1 MGSQHGTQKRTKNRF
16 KIALNNNLLTN
27 ASWKPL
33 KPSSTPSWSLQ
44 DPPRKR
50 LSASRTPPGQIFA
63 AFKRLQQGLCDAK
76 TSGGGGCQP
85 ARAMRS
91 AAPVL
96 ELASS
101 GSRAC
106 GIHSC
111 QRAKCSPTGSRHS
124 ADPAPPDRLLALF
137 SSSFSTS
144 FSDRSCTPI
153 FRSWS
158 PKPFQNGAKTL
169 PKSSPKRS
177 RIRCYVANTEN

>member
-1 MGSQHGTQKRTKNRF
+1 MGSQHGTQKRTKNRL
-16 KIALNNNLLTN
+16 KIALKNNLLTN

-50 LSASRTPPGQIFA
+50 LSASRTPPGQIFTT
-63 AFKRLQQGLCDAK
+63 FKRLQQGCDAK

-91 AAPVL
+91 AAPVV

-101 GSRAC
+101 GRRAC
-106 GIHSC
+106 ETYSVNA
-111 QRAKCSPTGSRHS
+111 RNASPTGSRHS
-124 ADPAPPDRLLALF
+124 ADPAPNFLFFILF

-144 FSDRSCTPI
+144 FADRS
-153 FRSWS
+153 
-158 PKPFQNGAKTL
+158 
-169 PKSSPKRS
+169 
-177 RIRCYVANTEN
+177 

>member
-1 MGSQHGTQKRTKNRF
+1 MGSQHGTQKRTKNRL
-16 KIALNNNLLTN
+16 KIALKNNLLTN

-33 KPSSTPSWSLQ
+33 KPSSTPSWSFQ

-91 AAPVL
+91 AAPVV

-101 GSRAC
+101 GRRAC
-106 GIHSC
+106 EIYSC

-124 ADPAPPDRLLALF
+124 ADPPAHFILFALF
-137 SSSFSTS
+137 SPSFSTS
-144 FSDRSCTPI
+144 FSNRS
-153 FRSWS
+153 
-158 PKPFQNGAKTL
+158 
-169 PKSSPKRS
+169 
-177 RIRCYVANTEN
+177 

>member
-1 MGSQHGTQKRTKNRF
+1 MGSQHGTQKRRKNRF
-16 KIALNNNLLTN
+16 KIALKNNLLTN

-33 KPSSTPSWSLQ
+33 KPSSTLSWSLQ

-63 AFKRLQQGLCDAK
+63 AFKRLQHGLCDAK

-106 GIHSC
+106 EVYSVNA
-111 QRAKCSPTGSRHS
+111 RSASPTGSRHS
-124 ADPAPPDRLLALF
+124 ADPAPNIQILVIFP
-137 SSSFSTS
+137 SSFSTS
-144 FSDRSCTPI
+144 FQDRS
-153 FRSWS
+153 
-158 PKPFQNGAKTL
+158 
-169 PKSSPKRS
+169 
-177 RIRCYVANTEN
+177 

>member
-27 ASWKPL
+27 ASWKFL
-33 KPSSTPSWSLQ
+33 KPSSTPPWGLQ

-91 AAPVL
+91 AAPVV

-106 GIHSC
+106 GVYSVNA
-111 QRAKCSPTGSRHS
+111 RSASPTGSRHS
-124 ADPAPPDRLLALF
+124 ADPAPPHRIFSLF

-144 FSDRSCTPI
+144 FQDRS
-153 FRSWS
+153 
-158 PKPFQNGAKTL
+158 
-169 PKSSPKRS
+169 
-177 RIRCYVANTEN
+177 

>member
-1 MGSQHGTQKRTKNRF
+1 MGSQHGTQKRTKNRL
-16 KIALNNNLLTN
+16 KIALKNNLLTN

-44 DPPRKR
+44 DPPTRR

-91 AAPVL
+91 AAPVV

-106 GIHSC
+106 GIYSVNA
-111 QRAKCSPTGSRHS
+111 RSASPTGSRHS
-124 ADPAPPDRLLALF
+124 ADPPPNGALF
-137 SSSFSTS
+137 TLFLFSFSTS
-144 FSDRSCTPI
+144 FQNRS
-153 FRSWS
+153 
-158 PKPFQNGAKTL
+158 
-169 PKSSPKRS
+169 
-177 RIRCYVANTEN
+177 

>member
-1 MGSQHGTQKRTKNRF
+1 MGSQHGTQKRTKKRF
-16 KIALNNNLLTN
+16 KIALKNNLLTN

-91 AAPVL
+91 AAPVV

-106 GIHSC
+106 GVYSVNA
-111 QRAKCSPTGSRHS
+111 RS
-124 ADPAPPDRLLALF
+124 ALPPAPAIPPTPRSLRILAP
-137 SSSFSTS
+137 SFSYS
-144 FSDRSCTPI
+144 FSASLSDP
-153 FRSWS
+153 
-158 PKPFQNGAKTL
+158 P
-169 PKSSPKRS
+169 
-177 RIRCYVANTEN
+177 